1 MSLRARAIHRQM
13 PGRRAVLEAARL
25 PRQSPTFILLC
36 AAACAPLSACES
48 TRGSISRQTSLLAA
62 SGFDVKPADS
72 PERQNEL
79 SSLPPNRFVMR
90 AKGDHVVYLYADP
103 VVCDCLYVGDQMAY
117 NTYKRFEFERHIAD
131 QQQLTAQMYQS
142 RWDWSRWRWGPWGW
156 DARFSWW

>member
-1 MSLRARAIHRQM
+1 M
-13 PGRRAVLEAARL
+13 
-25 PRQSPTFILLC
+25 
-36 AAACAPLSACES
+36 
-48 TRGSISRQTSLLAA
+48 
-62 SGFDVKPADS
+62 
-72 PERQNEL
+72 
-79 SSLPPNRFVMR
+79 
-90 AKGDHVVYLYADP
+90 VYLYADP